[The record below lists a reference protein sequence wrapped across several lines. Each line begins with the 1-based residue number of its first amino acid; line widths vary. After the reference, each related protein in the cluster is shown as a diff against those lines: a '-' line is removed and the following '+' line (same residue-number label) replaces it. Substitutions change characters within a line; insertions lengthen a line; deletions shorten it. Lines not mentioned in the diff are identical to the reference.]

1 MPEKMRGIASQSGF
15 SKISLQEGVVAGI
28 GVLLFFLGLWSG
40 AILTKLFCFVITGI
54 AAYYVIESLR
64 GKKNV
69 QPDSDDELPAEVE
82 EENGK
87 SFGFPVAGLN
97 EERVEERDDEWKGA
111 MPSPFVMAES
121 QTEVEEKEV
130 RFEEPVQLSREAV
143 VYSPSDFVDDEQNVT
158 EGGQQEP
165 KTEFNLLLQKMLS
178 VIKEVV
184 FANSVSF
191 YWVNREARQLVLEG
205 KLTDSPSFSTTRKL
219 PIGNDI
225 VSQIALS
232 GTPEILNQ
240 IAANA
245 ERDIVPYYTSLE
257 GIKSFIGVPVFFP
270 RRDGDLLP
278 VAVLA
283 VDSKAD
289 DAYGPETVTLLAK
302 FTKMLSA
309 VLKSSTEKYDL
320 MSESGVLKT
329 EMRFR
334 AKAFGESEIP
344 NIGNA
349 LAEEVS
355 ALVPWDALT
364 LILFD
369 STQKQWVIA
378 NVRTRHNHRYVVAK
392 QLLDFHSSIA
402 GKAIKNNAVQD
413 IDDLSKTSEPRFM
426 LNEAALGIA
435 RVGSFAAIPIASA
448 NKCYG
453 ALTLECREKNAYGA
467 KEISSASLLTSV
479 AGIAFELHEAND
491 IIKEFVIVDESTGT
505 ASKKF
510 FLQRLSE
517 ELQRADDDG
526 SDVSLLLF
534 AVSSLSEI
542 TSRYGKAGSDAAV
555 ARVASILRSSIRS
568 YDVIGRFDQSTFG
581 VVLVKTTSNDAY
593 LWAEKLRSAIASSVV
608 SFEQK
613 TFSVTVTVGIC
624 GAAEGMDPSECI
636 SNATQVLEKAKE
648 AGGNIVRVF

>member
-1 MPEKMRGIASQSGF
+1 MPEKMRGIAFQSGF
-15 SKISLQEGVVAGI
+15 SRISLQEGVVAGI
-28 GVLLFFLGLWSG
+28 GVLMFFLGLWSG
-40 AILTKLFCFVITGI
+40 SILTKLFCFVITGI
-54 AAYYVIESLR
+54 AAYYVIDSML
-64 GKKNV
+64 GKKKT
-69 QPDSDDELPAEVE
+69 QPESEDAAADEPKDDDERSYASPTVGMDDGNVDRQEDDGRSEPA
-82 EENGK
+82 
-87 SFGFPVAGLN
+87 
-97 EERVEERDDEWKGA
+97 
-111 MPSPFVMAES
+111 PSFVMAAHE
-121 QTEVEEKEV
+121 TDVEETEV
-130 RFEEPVQLSREAV
+130 RFEEPAQRVREAV
-143 VYSPSDFVDDEQNVT
+143 VYSPSDFVDDEQT
-158 EGGQQEP
+158 GIEGTQQET
-165 KTEFNLLLQKMLS
+165 KTEFNFLLQKTLS

-191 YWVNREARQLVLEG
+191 FWVNRDARQLVLES
-205 KLTDSPSFSTTRKL
+205 KLTDSQAFSTSRKL

-225 VSQIALS
+225 VSQIAQS
-232 GTPEILNQ
+232 GMPEILSQ
-240 IAANA
+240 IVSNA
-245 ERDIVPYYTSLE
+245 EKDIVPYYTSLE
-257 GIKSFIGVPVFFP
+257 EIKSFIGVPVFYP
-270 RRDGDLLP
+270 SRGGNLLP

-320 MSESGVLKT
+320 VSESGVLKT

-344 NIGNA
+344 AIGNA

-355 ALVPWDALT
+355 TLVPWDALT

-369 STQKQWVIA
+369 GSQKQWVIA

-413 IDDLSKTSEPRFM
+413 IEDLSKTSEPRFL
-426 LNEAALGIA
+426 LNEASLGMA
-435 RVGSFAAIPIASA
+435 RVGSFVAIPIASA

-453 ALTLECREKNAYGA
+453 ALTLECREKNAYGS
-467 KEISSASLLTSV
+467 KEISSVSQLASV
-479 AGIAFELHEAND
+479 AGIAFELHEANE

-505 ASKKF
+505 VSRKYF
-510 FLQRLSE
+510 IQRLTE

-534 AVSSLSEI
+534 AVSSLGDI
-542 TSRYGKAGSDAAV
+542 TARYGKAGSDAAV

-568 YDVIGRFDQSTFG
+568 YDVIGRFDQSVFG

-624 GAAEGMDPSECI
+624 GAVEGMESNACI
-636 SNATQVLEKAKE
+636 VNATQVLEKAKE

>member
-1 MPEKMRGIASQSGF
+1 MPEKKQGIAFQSVF

-28 GVLLFFLGLWSG
+28 GVLLFFLGLWSS
-40 AILTKLFCFVITGI
+40 AILTKLFCFIIAGI
-54 AAYYVIESLR
+54 AVYYVFDSLR
-64 GKKNV
+64 GKKNPHPENDV
-69 QPDSDDELPAEVE
+69 AFPAESE
-82 EENGK
+82 REDEENTRIDT
-87 SFGFPVAGLN
+87 AELD
-97 EERVEERDDEWKGA
+97 EERDAERKDSVTPEHA
-111 MPSPFVMAES
+111 MPESIAE
-121 QTEVEEKEV
+121 VDEKEV
-130 RFEEPVQLSREAV
+130 RFEEPAQRPQDTI
-143 VYSPSDFVDDEQNVT
+143 VYSPSNFVDDEQALM

-165 KTEFNLLLQKMLS
+165 RSEFNFLLQKTLS

-191 YWVNREARQLVLEG
+191 FWVNREARQLVLES
-205 KLTDSPSFSTTRKL
+205 KLTDSQVFSTSRKL
-219 PIGNDI
+219 PIGSDI

-232 GTPEILNQ
+232 GKPEIMCQ

-245 ERDIVPYYTSLE
+245 ERDIVPYYASLE
-257 GIKSFIGVPVFFP
+257 EIKSFIGVPIFYP
-270 RRDGDLLP
+270 RRDGELLP

-283 VDSKAD
+283 IDSKAD
-289 DAYGPETVTLLAK
+289 DAYGPETIDLLAK

-320 MSESGVLKT
+320 MNESGVLKA

-334 AKAFGESEIP
+334 AKAFGESEIS

-355 ALVPWDALT
+355 TLVPWDALA

-369 STQKQWVIA
+369 GGQKQWVVA

-392 QLLDFHSSIA
+392 QLLDFHSSIT
-402 GKAIKNNAVQD
+402 GKAIKNNTVQD
-413 IDDLSKTSEPRFM
+413 IDDLSKTSEPRF
-426 LNEAALGIA
+426 LVNEASLGIA

-453 ALTLECREKNAYGA
+453 ALTLECRERSAYGV
-467 KEISSASLLTSV
+467 KEISSVSHLTSI

-505 ASKKF
+505 ASKKY

-517 ELQRADDDG
+517 EFQRADDDG

-534 AVSSLSEI
+534 AISSLNDI
-542 TSRYGKAGSDAAV
+542 TARYGRAGVDAAL
-555 ARVASILRSSIRS
+555 ARVASILRSSVRS
-568 YDVIGRFDQSTFG
+568 YDVIGRFDHSVFG
-581 VVLVKTTSNDAY
+581 VMLVKTTSNDAY
-593 LWAEKLRSAIASSVV
+593 LWAEKLRSAIASAVV
-608 SFEQK
+608 SFEQR

-624 GAAEGMDPSECI
+624 GATEGMDSNECV
-636 SNATQVLEKAKE
+636 SNAVQVLEKAKE

>member
-1 MPEKMRGIASQSGF
+1 MKSQFNG
-15 SKISLQEGVVAGI
+15 
-28 GVLLFFLGLWSG
+28 
-40 AILTKLFCFVITGI
+40 
-54 AAYYVIESLR
+54 
-64 GKKNV
+64 
-69 QPDSDDELPAEVE
+69 PA
-82 EENGK
+82 
-87 SFGFPVAGLN
+87 
-97 EERVEERDDEWKGA
+97 R
-111 MPSPFVMAES
+111 
-121 QTEVEEKEV
+121 
-130 RFEEPVQLSREAV
+130 AV
-143 VYSPSDFVDDEQNVT
+143 VYSPSDFVDDEQAGI

-165 KTEFNLLLQKMLS
+165 KTEFNFLLQKILS

-191 YWVNREARQLVLEG
+191 FWVNREARQLVLES
-205 KLTDSPSFSTTRKL
+205 KLTDSQAFSTSRKL

-225 VSQIALS
+225 VSQIAMS
-232 GTPEILNQ
+232 GKPEIMSQ

-245 ERDIVPYYTSLE
+245 ERDIVPYYASLE
-257 GIKSFIGVPVFFP
+257 EIKSFIGVPVFYP

-289 DAYGPETVTLLAK
+289 DAYGPETVDLLAK

-355 ALVPWDALT
+355 TLVPWDALA

-369 STQKQWVIA
+369 GAQKQWVIA

-413 IDDLSKTSEPRFM
+413 IDDLSKTSEPRF
-426 LNEAALGIA
+426 LANEASLGIA

-467 KEISSASLLTSV
+467 KEISSVSHLTSV

-491 IIKEFVIVDESTGT
+491 IIKEFVVVDESTGT
-505 ASKKF
+505 ASKKY

-534 AVSSLSEI
+534 AISSLNDI
-542 TSRYGKAGSDAAV
+542 TARYGRAGSDAAV
-555 ARVASILRSSIRS
+555 ARVASILRSSVRS
-568 YDVIGRFDQSTFG
+568 YDVIGRFDQRMFG
-581 VVLVKTTSNDAY
+581 VMLVKTTSNDAY
-593 LWAEKLRSAIASSVV
+593 LWAEKLRSAIASAVV

-624 GAAEGMDPSECI
+624 GATEGMDSNECV
-636 SNATQVLEKAKE
+636 SNAVQVLEKAKE

>member
-1 MPEKMRGIASQSGF
+1 MPENKRGIAFQSVF

-28 GVLLFFLGLWSG
+28 GVLLFFLGLWSA
-40 AILTKLFCFVITGI
+40 AILTKLFCFIITGI
-54 AAYYVIESLR
+54 AAYYVLDSLR
-64 GKKNV
+64 GRRHPPSDNDSSI
-69 QPDSDDELPAEVE
+69 PADSESDDVENFRTDRAETGEEAVDEQFDRRKSDIFSEHAIAENRAELE
-82 EENGK
+82 
-87 SFGFPVAGLN
+87 
-97 EERVEERDDEWKGA
+97 D
-111 MPSPFVMAES
+111 
-121 QTEVEEKEV
+121 KEI
-130 RFEEPVQLSREAV
+130 RFEEPAQRAHDAI
-143 VYSPSDFVDDEQNVT
+143 VYSPSDFVDDEQALI
-158 EGGQQEP
+158 EGGRQEP
-165 KTEFNLLLQKMLS
+165 RSEFNFLLQKTLS

-191 YWVNREARQLVLEG
+191 FWVNQESQQLILEA
-205 KLTDSPSFSTTRKL
+205 KFTDSQVFSTSRKL
-219 PIGNDI
+219 PIGSDI

-232 GTPEILNQ
+232 GKPEIMGQ

-245 ERDIVPYYTSLE
+245 ERDIVPYYASLE
-257 GIKSFIGVPVFFP
+257 EIKSFIGVPVFYP
-270 RRDGDLLP
+270 SREGERLP

-283 VDSKAD
+283 IDSKAD
-289 DAYGPETVTLLAK
+289 DAYGPETVDLLAK

-320 MSESGVLKT
+320 LNESGVLKT

-334 AKAFGESEIP
+334 AKAFGESEIA

-355 ALVPWDALT
+355 TLVPWDALV

-369 STQKQWVIA
+369 GAQKQWVVA

-392 QLLDFHSSIA
+392 QLLDFHSSVA

-413 IDDLSKTSEPRFM
+413 IDDLSKTSEPRF
-426 LNEAALGIA
+426 LVNESSLGMA
-435 RVGSFAAIPIASA
+435 RVGSFVAIPIAST

-453 ALTLECREKNAYGA
+453 ALTLECREKNSYGS
-467 KEISSASLLTSV
+467 KEISSVSQLTSI
-479 AGIAFELHEAND
+479 AGIAFELREAND
-491 IIKEFVIVDESTGT
+491 IIKEFVVVDESTGT
-505 ASKKF
+505 TSKKY

-517 ELQRADDDG
+517 EWQRADDDG

-534 AVSSLSEI
+534 AISSLNDI
-542 TSRYGKAGSDAAV
+542 VARYGRAGSEAAV
-555 ARVASILRSSIRS
+555 ARIASILRSSVRP
-568 YDVIGRFDQSTFG
+568 YDVIGRFDHAIFA

-593 LWAEKLRSAIASSVV
+593 LWAEKLRSAIASTVV

-624 GAAEGMDPSECI
+624 GAAEGMDSNECV
-636 SNATQVLEKAKE
+636 SNTVQVLEKAKE

>member
-1 MPEKMRGIASQSGF
+1 MPEKLRGFAFQSGF
-15 SKISLQEGVVAGI
+15 YKISLQEGVVAGI
-28 GVLLFFLGLWSG
+28 GVLLFFLGLWSS
-40 AILTKLFCFVITGI
+40 AILTKIFCFVITGI
-54 AAYYVIESLR
+54 AAYYVIDSLL
-64 GKKNV
+64 GKKDAP
-69 QPDSDDELPAEVE
+69 PDGDDELRDDGE
-82 EENGK
+82 EENERSSGVPTAEK
-87 SFGFPVAGLN
+87 HEERD
-97 EERVEERDDEWKGA
+97 EERVDGWKDD
-111 MPSPFVMAES
+111 MPPSFVMAER
-121 QTEVEEKEV
+121 QTEVDEKEV
-130 RFEEPVQLSREAV
+130 RFEEPAQRPREAV
-143 VYSPSDFVDDEQNVT
+143 VYSPSDFVDDQQAVL
-158 EGGQQEP
+158 EGSQQEP
-165 KTEFNLLLQKMLS
+165 KTEFNLLLQKILS
-178 VIKEVV
+178 VIKEVA

-191 YWVNREARQLVLEG
+191 FWVNREARQLVLES
-205 KLTDSPSFSTTRKL
+205 KLTDSPAFSTSRKI
-219 PIGNDI
+219 PVGNDI
-225 VSQIALS
+225 VSQIAMS
-232 GTPEILNQ
+232 GMPEILNQ

-257 GIKSFIGVPVFFP
+257 EIKSFIGVPVFYP
-270 RRDGDLLP
+270 RGDGDMLP

-320 MSESGVLKT
+320 MNESGVLKT

-355 ALVPWDALT
+355 TLVPWDALA

-369 STQKQWVIA
+369 SSQKQWVIA

-392 QLLDFHSSIA
+392 QLLDFHSSIT

-413 IDDLSKTSEPRFM
+413 ISDLSKTSEPRFL
-426 LNEAALGIA
+426 LNEASLGMA

-467 KEISSASLLTSV
+467 KEISSVSLLTSV

-491 IIKEFVIVDESTGT
+491 IIKEFVIIDESTGT
-505 ASKKF
+505 ASKKY
-510 FLQRLSE
+510 FLERLSE

-534 AVSSLSEI
+534 AVSSLSDI
-542 TSRYGKAGSDAAV
+542 VSRYGKAGSDAAV
-555 ARVASILRSSIRS
+555 ARVAAILRSSIRS
-568 YDVIGRFDQSTFG
+568 YDIIGRFDQSVFG
-581 VVLVKTTSNDAY
+581 VLLVKTTANDAY

-624 GAAEGMDPSECI
+624 GAAEGMDANQFI